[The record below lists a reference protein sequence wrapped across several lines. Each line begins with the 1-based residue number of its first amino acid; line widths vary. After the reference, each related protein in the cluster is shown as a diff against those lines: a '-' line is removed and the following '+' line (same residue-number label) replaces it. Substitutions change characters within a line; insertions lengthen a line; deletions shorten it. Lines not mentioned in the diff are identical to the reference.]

1 MAKSN
6 LITALVLFAA
16 CLIFLIFDIT
26 EDWMHGLGWL
36 HILSE
41 SLIAILATI
50 GIYALIFRYKKLK
63 INYVATV
70 NDNLNL
76 RNDNLSLKVAN
87 ENLVRDIQFRMDQ
100 TMRKWQLTEAE
111 KLVAILVIKGL
122 SNKEIAN
129 LRQTSESTI
138 RQQTTSIYKKANLHT
153 RSELSAYFL
162 ENLLQT

>member
-6 LITALVLFAA
+6 LTTALVLFLSCVA
-16 CLIFLIFDIT
+16 FLIFDIT
-26 EDWMHGLGWL
+26 DDWKHGLGWV
-36 HILSE
+36 HILTE
-41 SLIAILATI
+41 SSITILAAI

-63 INYVATV
+63 TNYVATV
-70 NDNLNL
+70 NDNVNL
-76 RNDNLSLKVAN
+76 KNDNLSLKVAN
-87 ENLVRDIQFRMDQ
+87 ENLVRDIQYRMDQ
-100 TMRKWQLTEAE
+100 TMTRWQLTEAE

-122 SNKEIAN
+122 SNKEIASV
-129 LRQTSESTI
+129 RQTSENTI